1 MKPSKWLWA
10 VVAAQALFLLGW
22 AGYHEMVRSTAPV
35 LRLKTRPADPRDLLR
50 GDYMTLN
57 YEISRH
63 PAPAGWTAGQNATV
77 YVVFKLTDGY
87 GVIDEILLHE
97 PPPGDPRL
105 CAQAVADHR
114 ATWSDPFSS
123 PAATKPAELRLT
135 YGIEQFFVPEGK
147 GTPHF
152 QTLEADVSVSPTRRL
167 YLRRVLVDGK
177 NYP

>member
-1 MKPSKWLWA
+1 MKYSKWLWA

-22 AGYHEMVRSTAPV
+22 AGYHEVVLRTAPV
-35 LRLKTRPADPRDLLR
+35 LRLKTRPVDPRDLLR

-57 YEISRH
+57 YDISHH
-63 PAPAGWTAGQNATV
+63 PAPARERVGQKSTV

-87 GVIDEILLHE
+87 GVIDEVLFQE

-105 CAQAVADHR
+105 CAQAEALV
-114 ATWSDPFSS
+114 WSNGE
-123 PAATKPAELRLT
+123 TPAEFRLT

-147 GTPHF
+147 GTPRF
-152 QTLEADVSVSPTRRL
+152 KTLEAEVSVSPTHRL

>member
-1 MKPSKWLWA
+1 MKNAKWLRA

-22 AGYHEMVRSTAPV
+22 AGYHEVVRSTAPV
-35 LRLKTRPADPRDLLR
+35 LRLKTRPVDPRDLLR

-57 YEISRH
+57 YDISRH
-63 PAPAGWTAGQNATV
+63 PAPAGWTAGEHSTV
-77 YVVFKLTDGY
+77 YVVFKLADGY

-105 CAQAVADHR
+105 CAQAEARVWSGGGTPAD
-114 ATWSDPFSS
+114 
-123 PAATKPAELRLT
+123 LRLT

-147 GTPHF
+147 GTPRF
-152 QTLEADVSVSPTRRL
+152 KTLEAEVSVSPTCRL